1 MNESPEEIHLT
12 KLERVLAFG
21 VVGCLLLATWELS
34 HLLADTW
41 FPSWVAENT
50 FVRRRIIYYGVAFA
64 VAIPVVLVTASTAFA
79 VGRFASTLIRALLW
93 YGVILLITAIGV
105 FVFDCL
111 PEVVAG
117 VTGAIVFAVAI
128 YLVQRKFFTKERIA
142 RIRLQRGRCMACDAP
157 IHSDAAFCSSCGSR
171 VGHKCP
177 SCESPVRLP
186 DPFCWKCGQKLNTN
200 EA

>member
-1 MNESPEEIHLT
+1 MNEAAEEIHLT

-41 FPSWVAENT
+41 LTGWVAQNA

-64 VAIPVVLVTASTAFA
+64 IAIPVVLVTAQTAFA
-79 VGRFASTLIRALLW
+79 VGRFATTLLRALLW
-93 YGVILLITAIGV
+93 YGVILLITAIAI

-111 PEVVAG
+111 PEVVSG
-117 VTGAIVFAVAI
+117 VSGAIVFAVAI

-142 RIRLQRGRCMACDAP
+142 RIRLERGRCLSCDTP
-157 IHSDAAFCSSCGSR
+157 LHDDAAFCSACGSR
-171 VGHKCP
+171 VGQKCS
-177 SCESPVRLP
+177 SCDSPVRLC
-186 DPFCWKCGQKLNTN
+186 DPFCWKCAQKLNPN
-200 EA
+200 VA